1 MAKAKRALNKEANDK
16 PKVQIDPRR
25 LGFAALIGLGLVFL
39 ILALYQ
45 GVVLTAHSA
54 EKARI
59 KRAAESQA
67 AAIRE
72 TLNRQRAA
80 VAEVATRGTL
90 ISALDQSE
98 GLRLNVG
105 AQVASEIGADRV
117 LVVET
122 EIEGKKSAPYP
133 GLDYAA
139 LSVGLFA
146 KNTGEVGGPLY
157 TSGDVSG
164 RIHWSAPLG
173 NPISGMV
180 VVTYPG
186 ATITT
191 GLKEEASGSYLDLR
205 TISSRGIAQVLVSYG
220 VSSSFTPIQDPTFD
234 VDGEYLVG
242 YGQTT
247 PFGMFV
253 EGWSHVIALALGAVL
268 MICGAIVIRVGRKL
282 LRSTEQGAEAEAGV
296 PAPAIEADEE
306 LRAAMDFTRE
316 AREAKAQK
324 APADTEPGAVPDA
337 SLFRAYDIR
346 GVVGKTLN
354 ADVARSLG
362 RAIGSEAVD
371 RGQNEIV
378 VGRDG
383 RHSGP
388 ELQDALMQ
396 GLTQSGINVIDIGA
410 APTGALYFA
419 AYDLGC
425 ESGVMV
431 TGSHNPPEYNG
442 FKIMLGGETL
452 SGDAIL
458 ALRSRLEN
466 GTLHSGQGGV
476 QETDILE
483 EYVDRIASDIQVE
496 EPLKVVVDCGNGIAG
511 CIAPRVIEEIG
522 CEVIP
527 LHCDVDGDFPNHHP
541 DPSVPENLADLI
553 TTVSQL
559 GADIGVAFDGDGDR
573 LGVVTAGGD
582 IIYADRIL
590 MMLAEDVLLR
600 NPGATIIYDVK
611 SSAHL
616 ARVILSAGGSPL
628 MWKTGHS
635 LIKQKMKE
643 TDAALAG
650 EMSGH
655 FFFAERW
662 YGFDD
667 GIYAASR
674 LLEILASHPDGPVDS
689 LQNLPQSSS
698 TPEIKVPLKEGEPA
712 ALVAK
717 FAAKAKFDGAR
728 MTTIDGVRAD
738 FDDGWGLVRASNT
751 TPCLVLRFE
760 GDSESSMNRIVA
772 EFKKLLLSVKRDLQ
786 LPF

>member
-1 MAKAKRALNKEANDK
+1 MAKAKRALKNKQDEK
-16 PKVQIDPRR
+16 PKINVDPRR
-25 LGFAALIGLGLVFL
+25 LAFAALIGFGLVFL

-45 GVVLTAHSA
+45 GVVLTSHTV

-59 KRAAESQA
+59 KDAAQRQA
-67 AAIRE
+67 VAIRE
-72 TLNRQRAA
+72 TLANQREK
-80 VAEVATRGTL
+80 VAEVAARETVATAAGRSGSVRKNL
-90 ISALDQSE
+90 ASQI
-98 GLRLNVG
+98 
-105 AQVASEIGADRV
+105 ASEIGADRV
-117 LVVET
+117 LIVDS
-122 EIEGKKSAPYP
+122 EIENLKSVAYP

-146 KNTGEVGGPLY
+146 KNTEALGGPLY

-164 RIHWSAPLG
+164 RIHWAAPIG
-173 NPISGMV
+173 DPVSGLV

-186 ATITT
+186 SDITG
-191 GLKEEASGSYLDLR
+191 GLRESASGSYLDLR
-205 TISSRGIAQVLVSYG
+205 AVSNRGLVQVLASFG
-220 VSSSFTPIQDPTFD
+220 VSPSFTPVRDSTFEIED
-234 VDGEYLVG
+234 EYSVG
-242 YGQTT
+242 YGTTT

-253 EGWSHVIALALGAVL
+253 NGWPHVIALTLGAVL
-268 MICGAIVIRVGRKL
+268 MICGAVVVRVGPNL
-282 LRSTEQGAEAEAGV
+282 LRSKSEPDADASESR
-296 PAPAIEADEE
+296 PAFEADDE
-306 LRAAMDFTRE
+306 LKAAMDFTQE
-316 AREAKAQK
+316 ARKTEKAV
-324 APADTEPGAVPDA
+324 AVEDTATPDV

-346 GVVGKTLN
+346 GIVGKTLN
-354 ADVARSLG
+354 KGVARSLG
-362 RAIGSEAVD
+362 QAIGSEAKD
-371 RGQNEIV
+371 RGLDEIV

-419 AYDLGC
+419 AYHLGC

-452 SGDAIL
+452 SGDAIVG
-458 ALRSRLEN
+458 LRDRLEAGN
-466 GTLHSGQGGV
+466 LHSGRGGI

-496 EPLKVVVDCGNGIAG
+496 EPLKVVVDCGNGIPG
-511 CIAPRVIEEIG
+511 CIAPRIIEEIG

-541 DPSVPENLADLI
+541 DPSVPENLADLV
-553 TTVSQL
+553 TTVSKL
-559 GADIGVAFDGDGDR
+559 GADVGVAFDGDGDR
-573 LGVVTAGGD
+573 LGVVTADGD
-582 IIYADRIL
+582 IVYADRIL
-590 MMLAEDVLLR
+590 MLLAEDVLLR

-643 TDAALAG
+643 TDSALAG

-655 FFFAERW
+655 FFFSERW

-667 GIYAASR
+667 GIYAAAR
-674 LLEILASHPDGPVDS
+674 LLEILASHPDGPVDAMA
-689 LQNLPQSSS
+689 NLPQSTS
-698 TPEIKVPLKEGEPA
+698 TPEIKIPLKEGEPA
-712 ALVAK
+712 LIVEK
-717 FAAKAKFDGAR
+717 FTANAKFDGAR
-728 MTTIDGVRAD
+728 LTTIDGVRAD

-760 GDSESSMNRIVA
+760 GDSEAAMTRIA
-772 EFKKLLLSVKRDLQ
+772 EEFKKQLLAIKGDLR